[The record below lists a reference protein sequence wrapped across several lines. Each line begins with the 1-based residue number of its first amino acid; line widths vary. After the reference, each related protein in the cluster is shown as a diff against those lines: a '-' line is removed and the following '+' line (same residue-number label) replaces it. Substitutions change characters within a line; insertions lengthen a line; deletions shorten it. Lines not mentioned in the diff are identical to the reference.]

1 MKITDVNNFDYDLIS
16 KTPVLRRPPGNPG
29 GNKARYLDAVTGFD
43 IETTSDHQLQQAFM
57 YVWQFQYDLEC
68 SVVGRTWEEFFSF
81 LLEIV
86 KRLKDNVYLVCYI
99 HNASFEFQ
107 FLKGLYHFEP
117 EEVFATDSRKVLKF
131 TMFDHI
137 EFRCN
142 YLHTNMSLAEYT
154 RKMGVKDHKLSGELF
169 DYSKQRYPWT
179 PLSDYELQYCIND
192 VLGMVE
198 ALKIEMKAD
207 GDNLYTVPL
216 TSTGYVR
223 RDCKKAMKQYNHK
236 QLYAML
242 PNEYIYGMLREAF
255 RGGNTHANRWYAGE
269 IMKDVISEDRSSS
282 YPDVMVNCEFP
293 MGPFYHEGASSLSRV
308 KKLIEVRHKAVLMRI
323 AFQDLELRSRYD
335 GAPYLSRDKGRNI
348 INGVYDN
355 GRVLSCDYGEWT
367 LTDVDFRIVLQHYTW
382 SGCNPYDIAHARYGR
397 LPDPLIQTVN
407 HYYKLKTE
415 LKGVAGQEIYY
426 MKAKN
431 KLNSLYGMTAQ
442 DPVKDSIDF
451 IDDAEEPYQLQDKPL
466 AELLHQS
473 YKKAFLS
480 YAWGVWTTAWAR
492 YRLQEA
498 IDLCGT
504 DFIYTDTDSVKH
516 LGEIDLSAYNDQR
529 KQDSMKNGAYA
540 VDGNGEVHYMGV
552 FEPEAHYDRF
562 STLGAKK
569 YVGECKGKL
578 EITIAGVNKKKG
590 AEELGSIENFKEGFT
605 FYKAGGTESKYNDNI
620 NMLIE
625 REGKII
631 RITDN
636 VYIRDSTYTLG
647 LTAEYLAILNG
658 LVDIKYSDH
667 NIPGLYKMKN
677 H

>member
-1 MKITDVNNFDYDLIS
+1 MIIDVEQFDYSLIS
-16 KTPVLRRPPGNPG
+16 KLKILKRPPGNPG
-29 GNKARYLDAVTGFD
+29 GNKVRYLDIVTGFD

-57 YVWQFQYDLEC
+57 YIWQFQLGLDIT
-68 SVVGRTWEEFFSF
+68 VIGRTWEAFFNF

-86 KRLKDNVYLVCYI
+86 SRLRDKVYLVCYI
-99 HNASFEFQ
+99 HNASYEFQ

-154 RKMGVKDHKLSGELF
+154 RKMGVKDRKLSGEIF

-179 PLSDYELQYCIND
+179 PLSEYELQYCVND

-198 ALKIEMKAD
+198 ALMIEMKAD
-207 GDNLYTVPL
+207 DDNLYTIPL

-223 RDCKKAMKQYNHK
+223 RDCKHAMKQYNHR
-236 QLYAML
+236 QLHAML
-242 PNEYIYGMLREAF
+242 PNEQIYGMLREAF

-269 IMKDVISEDRSSS
+269 IMENVISEDRSSS

-293 MGPFYHEGASSLSRV
+293 MGPFYHEGSSDLKRV
-308 KKLIEVRHKAVLMRI
+308 RKLIEVRHKAVLMRI
-323 AFQDLELRSRYD
+323 AFENLELKSRYD

-348 INGVYDN
+348 VNGVYDN

-367 LTDVDFRIVLQHYTW
+367 LTDIDFKIVLAHYKWT
-382 SGCNPYDIAHARYGR
+382 GCNPYDIAHARYGR
-397 LPDPLIQTVN
+397 LPQPLIDTVN

-415 LKGVAGQEIYY
+415 LKGVEGQEIYY

-451 IDDAEEPYQLQDKPL
+451 IDDAEDPYQPQDKPL
-466 AELLHQS
+466 AELLHNS

-498 IDLCGT
+498 IDLCGP

-516 LGEIDLSAYNDQR
+516 LGEIDLTAYNEQR
-529 KQDSMKNGAYA
+529 KADSLKNGAYA
-540 VDGNGEVHYMGV
+540 VDGQGVVHYMGV

-569 YVGECKGKL
+569 YVGEHGGKL

-605 FYKAGGTESKYNDNI
+605 FRKAGGTESKYNDNI

-636 VYIRDSTYTLG
+636 VYITDSTYTIG
-647 LTAEYLAILNG
+647 LTAEYIAILNG

-667 NIPGLYKMKN
+667 NIPGLYHLKE

>member
-1 MKITDVNNFDYDLIS
+1 MKIIEAADFDYQLID
-16 KTPVLRRPPGNPG
+16 KIPVLKRPPGNPAG
-29 GNKARYLDAVTGFD
+29 QKARYLDAVTGFD
-43 IETTSDHQLQQAFM
+43 IETTSDDQLQQAFM
-57 YVWQFQYDLEC
+57 YIWQFQLDLEC
-68 SVVGRTWEEFFSF
+68 TVIGRTWEEFFNF
-81 LLEIV
+81 LLSITE
-86 KRLKDNVYLVCYI
+86 RLKDGVYLVCYI

-117 EEVFATDSRKVLKF
+117 EEVFVTDSRKVLKF

-142 YLHTNMSLAEYT
+142 YLHSNMSLAEYT
-154 RKMGVKDHKLSGELF
+154 RKMGVKDRKLSGDQF

-179 PLSDYELQYCIND
+179 PLTEYELQYCIND

-207 GDNLYTVPL
+207 GDTLYTIPL

-223 RDCKKAMKQYNHK
+223 RDCKKAMKQFNHK

-242 PNEYIYGMLREAF
+242 PDEYIYAMLREAF

-269 IMKDVISEDRSSS
+269 IMENVISEDRSSS
-282 YPDVMVNCEFP
+282 YPDVMVNCQFP
-293 MGPFYHEGASSLSRV
+293 MGPFFHEGPSDLKRV
-308 KKLIEVRHKAVLMRI
+308 KKLIEVRKKAVLMRI
-323 AFQDLELRSRYD
+323 AFQDLELKSRYD

-348 INGVYDN
+348 VNGVYDN

-367 LTDVDFRIVLQHYTW
+367 LTDIDFKIVLAHYKW

-397 LPDPLIQTVN
+397 LPQPLIDTVN

-415 LKGVAGQEIYY
+415 LKGVEGQEIYY

-451 IDDAEEPYQLQDKPL
+451 IDEAEEPYQRQDKST
-466 AELLHQS
+466 AELLAQS

-480 YAWGVWTTAWAR
+480 YAWGVWVTAWAR

-498 IDLCGT
+498 IDLAGV

-516 LGEIDLSAYNDQR
+516 LGEIDLTAYNEQR
-529 KQDSMKNGAYA
+529 KADSLKNGGYA
-540 VDGNGEVHYMGV
+540 TDGQGVVHYMGV
-552 FEPEAHYDRF
+552 FEPEAQYDRF
-562 STLGAKK
+562 CTLGAKK
-569 YVGECKGKL
+569 YVGETDGKL

-590 AEELGSIENFKEGFT
+590 AKELGKIENFKEGFT
-605 FYKAGGTESKYNDNI
+605 FKEAGGTESRYNDNI

-636 VYIRDSTYTLG
+636 LYIKNSTYTLG
-647 LTAEYLAILNG
+647 LTAEYLAILLG

-667 NIPGLYKMKN
+667 NIPGLYKMKE